1 MGTLYANLRDTNFIF
16 YDIRYTTYD
25 IRNTKTE
32 VNRVKKP
39 KLKVELRDN
48 TGKES
53 SKKFRREGIV
63 PGVLYSPH
71 DKENLILKVKNYE
84 LSKLLSAKSHG
95 LIDLEMD
102 DGKKKVS
109 RLAVIKDLQYN
120 SLKKQIVHVDFYGVT
135 LKEKLTL
142 EIDIELIGEPIGL
155 KEGGI
160 LQVELRKVE
169 IECLPS
175 QVPDSLKADL
185 NSLKVGEHIS
195 VGEMEIPEGVEVLTA
210 PDRIVA
216 AVVLPTKIEEVV
228 EEEEEV
234 VEGEEGEEKAET
246 KEEPPSSAPKKE

>member
-1 MGTLYANLRDTNFIF
+1 M
-16 YDIRYTTYD
+16 
-25 IRNTKTE
+25 
-32 VNRVKKP
+32 KKP

-53 SKKFRREGIV
+53 SKKFRREGLV

-71 DKENLILKVKNYE
+71 DKENLILKVKKDE

-95 LIDLEMD
+95 LIDLEID
-102 DGKKKVS
+102 DGKEKVS

-120 SLKKQIVHVDFYGVT
+120 TLKKQIVHVDFYGVT

-142 EIDIELIGEPIGL
+142 EVDIELIGEPIGI
-155 KEGGI
+155 KDGGI

-175 QVPDSLKADL
+175 QMPDSLKANL
-185 NSLKVGEHIS
+185 SSLKVGEHIS
-195 VGEMEIPEGVEVLTA
+195 VGDIEIPEGVEVLTA
-210 PDRIVA
+210 LDRIVA
-216 AVVLPTKIEEVV
+216 AVVLPTKKEEVA

-234 VEGEEGEEKAET
+234 VEGVEGAKGEEEAVT
-246 KEEPPSSAPKKE
+246 KEKSPSSAPKKE

>member
-1 MGTLYANLRDTNFIF
+1 M
-16 YDIRYTTYD
+16 
-25 IRNTKTE
+25 
-32 VNRVKKP
+32 KKP

-48 TGKES
+48 TGKEIN
-53 SKKFRREGIV
+53 KKLRKEGIV

-71 DKENLILKVKNYE
+71 DKENLILKVKTDE

-95 LIDLEMD
+95 LIDLEID
-102 DGKKKVS
+102 DGKKKIS

-120 SLKKQIVHVDFYGVT
+120 TLKMQIVHVDFYGVT

-142 EIDIELIGEPIGL
+142 EIDIELVGEPIGVE
-155 KEGGI
+155 EGGI

-175 QVPDSLKADL
+175 QMPESLKADL
-185 NSLKVGEHIS
+185 SNLKVGDHIS
-195 VGEMEIPEGVEVLTA
+195 VRGMKIPEGVEVLTA

-234 VEGEEGEEKAET
+234 VEGEEGEAKEEEKAET
-246 KEEPPSSAPKKE
+246 KEGPPSSAPKEK

>member
-1 MGTLYANLRDTNFIF
+1 M
-16 YDIRYTTYD
+16 
-25 IRNTKTE
+25 
-32 VNRVKKP
+32 KKP

-48 TGKES
+48 TGKEIN
-53 SKKFRREGIV
+53 KKLRKGGIV

-71 DKENLILKVKNYE
+71 DKENLILRVKNDE

-95 LIDLEMD
+95 LIDLEID

-142 EIDIELIGEPIGL
+142 EVDIELIGEPIGV

-169 IECLPS
+169 IECFPS
-175 QVPDSLKADL
+175 HVPESLKADL
-185 NSLKVGEHIS
+185 SSLNVGDHIS
-195 VGEMEIPEGVEVLTA
+195 VGEMKIPEGVEVLTN

-234 VEGEEGEEKAET
+234 VEGEEGEEEAKGEEKVET
-246 KEEPPSSAPKKE
+246 KKEPPSSTPKKE

>member
-1 MGTLYANLRDTNFIF
+1 MKR
-16 YDIRYTTYD
+16 
-25 IRNTKTE
+25 
-32 VNRVKKP
+32 P

-48 TGKES
+48 TGKEVN
-53 SKKFRREGIV
+53 KKLRKEGIV

-71 DKENLILKVKNYE
+71 DKENSVLKVKNNE

-95 LIDLEMD
+95 LIDLEID
-102 DGKKKVS
+102 DGKEKVN
-109 RLAVIKDLQYN
+109 RLAVIKDVQYN
-120 SLKKQIVHVDFYGVT
+120 WLKKQIIHVDFYGVT

-142 EIDIELIGEPIGL
+142 EVDIELIGEPIGV

-175 QVPDSLKADL
+175 QVPDSFKADL
-185 NSLKVGEHIS
+185 SSLNVGDHIA
-195 VGEMEIPEGVEVLTA
+195 VGDVEIPEGVEVLTDA
-210 PDRIVA
+210 DRIIA
-216 AVVLPTKIEEVV
+216 SVVLPTKIEEVV

-234 VEGEEGEEKAET
+234 AEGEEAVEGEAKEEEKAET

>member
-1 MGTLYANLRDTNFIF
+1 M
-16 YDIRYTTYD
+16 
-25 IRNTKTE
+25 E
-32 VNRVKKP
+32 KP

-48 TGKES
+48 TGKEVN
-53 SKKFRREGIV
+53 KKFRREGIV

-71 DKENLILKVKNYE
+71 DKENLILKVKTDE

-95 LIDLEMD
+95 LIDLEVN

-120 SLKKQIVHVDFYGVT
+120 SLKRQIVHVDFYGVT

-142 EIDIELIGEPIGL
+142 EIDIELIGEPIGVE
-155 KEGGI
+155 EGGI

-175 QVPDSLKADL
+175 QVPESFKADL
-185 NSLKVGEHIS
+185 SNLKVGDHIS
-195 VGEMEIPEGVEVLTA
+195 VGEMEIPKGVEVLTA

-228 EEEEEV
+228 EEEGEEV
-234 VEGEEGEEKAET
+234 VEGEEGEEVVEGEKGEEKAKGEEKVET
-246 KEEPPSSAPKKE
+246 KEKSPSFTPKEK

>member
-1 MGTLYANLRDTNFIF
+1 M
-16 YDIRYTTYD
+16 
-25 IRNTKTE
+25 
-32 VNRVKKP
+32 KKP

-53 SKKFRREGIV
+53 NKKFRREGMV

-71 DKENLILKVKNYE
+71 DKENLILKVMTID

-95 LIDLEMD
+95 LIDLEID

-109 RLAVIKDLQYN
+109 RLAIIKDVQYN
-120 SLKKQIVHVDFYGVT
+120 WLKKQIVHVDFYGVT

-142 EIDIELIGEPIGL
+142 EVDIELIGEPIGI

-175 QVPDSLKADL
+175 QMPDSLKADL
-185 NSLKVGEHIS
+185 SSLNIGEHIS
-195 VGEMEIPEGVEVLTA
+195 VGEMEIPEGVEVLTD

-216 AVVLPTKIEEVV
+216 AVVHPTKIEEVV

-234 VEGEEGEEKAET
+234 AEGVEGTKGEEKAET

>member
-1 MGTLYANLRDTNFIF
+1 M
-16 YDIRYTTYD
+16 
-25 IRNTKTE
+25 
-32 VNRVKKP
+32 KKP
-39 KLKVELRDN
+39 KLKVELRDI

-53 SKKFRREGIV
+53 NKKFRREGIV

-71 DKENLILKVKNYE
+71 DKENLILKVKNDE

-95 LIDLEMD
+95 LIDLEID
-102 DGKKKVS
+102 DGKEKVS

-120 SLKKQIVHVDFYGVT
+120 SLKRQIVHVDFYGVT

-142 EIDIELIGEPIGL
+142 EVDIELVGEPIGVE
-155 KEGGI
+155 EGGI

-185 NSLKVGEHIS
+185 SSLKVGDHIS
-195 VGEMEIPEGVEVLTA
+195 VGDMEIPEGVEVLTE
-210 PDRIVA
+210 PDRLVA

-234 VEGEEGEEKAET
+234 VEGEEGEEKAKEEEKAET
-246 KEEPPSSAPKKE
+246 KEEPPSSAPKKG

>member
-1 MGTLYANLRDTNFIF
+1 
-16 YDIRYTTYD
+16 
-25 IRNTKTE
+25 
-32 VNRVKKP
+32 VKKP

-53 SKKFRREGIV
+53 SKKYRREGIV

-71 DKENLILKVKNYE
+71 DKENLVLKVKNDE

-95 LIDLEMD
+95 LIDLEINS
-102 DGKKKVS
+102 GKEKVS
-109 RLAVIKDLQYN
+109 RLALIKDLQYN
-120 SLKKQIVHVDFYGVT
+120 SLKRQIVHVDFYGVT

-142 EIDIELIGEPIGL
+142 EVDIELIGEPIGVE
-155 KEGGI
+155 EGGI

-175 QVPDSLKADL
+175 QVPESLKANLSDL
-185 NSLKVGEHIS
+185 NVGDHIS
-195 VGEMEIPEGVEVLTA
+195 IGDMEIPEGVEVITA

-234 VEGEEGEEKAET
+234 VEGEEGEEGVEGEEKAKGEEKVET
-246 KEEPPSSAPKKE
+246 KEEPPSFAPKEK

>member
-1 MGTLYANLRDTNFIF
+1 MDTI
-16 YDIRYTTYD
+16 YEIL
-25 IRNTKTE
+25 NTRLE
-32 VNRVKKP
+32 VNKVKKP

-48 TGKES
+48 TGKEIN
-53 SKKFRREGIV
+53 KKLRKEGII

-71 DKENLILKVKNYE
+71 DKENLLFKVNAIE

-95 LIDLEMD
+95 LIDLEID
-102 DGKKKVS
+102 DGNEKVS
-109 RLAVIKDLQYN
+109 RLAVIKDVQYN
-120 SLKKQIVHVDFYGVT
+120 WLKKQMVHVDFYGVT

-142 EIDIELIGEPIGL
+142 EVDIELIGEPIGI
-155 KEGGI
+155 EDGGI

-175 QVPDSLKADL
+175 QMPDSFKVDIS
-185 NSLKVGEHIS
+185 SLKVGDHIS
-195 VGEMEIPEGVEVLTA
+195 VGDMEIPDGVEVLTA

-234 VEGEEGEEKAET
+234 VEGEEGVEGDKGEEKAET
-246 KEEPPSSAPKKE
+246 KEEPPSSAPKK

>member
-1 MGTLYANLRDTNFIF
+1 M
-16 YDIRYTTYD
+16 
-25 IRNTKTE
+25 
-32 VNRVKKP
+32 KKP

-48 TGKES
+48 TGKEIN
-53 SKKFRREGIV
+53 KKLRKEGIV

-71 DKENLILKVKNYE
+71 DKENLVLKVNNAE

-95 LIDLEMD
+95 LIDLEID

-120 SLKKQIVHVDFYGVT
+120 LLKKQIVHVDFYGVT

-142 EIDIELIGEPIGL
+142 EVDIELIGEPIGVE
-155 KEGGI
+155 EGGI

-175 QVPDSLKADL
+175 QVPESLKADL
-185 NSLKVGEHIS
+185 GSLKVGEHIS

-228 EEEEEV
+228 EEEEEEE
-234 VEGEEGEEKAET
+234 EGEEGVEGEEKAKEEEKVET
-246 KEEPPSSAPKKE
+246 KEEPPSSAAKKE